1 MDQAASVQHHRRL
14 ASGRTADEFAGPRPV
29 AHTKAGTP
37 ADAAPLADSGGDAVR
52 AADRHATP
60 DGDAAADEPGHHHAA
75 DPGAHLVSDRVGNAL
90 VAPARTDGVM
100 PKAVRFEEYGGAD
113 VLNVVDVPRPE
124 PGPGQVL
131 SAPPPCRTWPPV
143 RGPAK
148 AGGHNGENG
157 AVGRGACLSRQP
169 EGLIQRDC
177 A

>member
-1 MDQAASVQHHRRL
+1 MGQALPDQRGRRL
-14 ASGRTADEFAGPRPV
+14 AHDRATVEFPGPRPV
-29 AHTKAGTP
+29 AHTKADTP

-113 VLNVVDVPRPE
+113 VLNVAATLPHLATGPRAR
-124 PGPGQVL
+124 Q
-131 SAPPPCRTWPPV
+131 
-143 RGPAK
+143 
-148 AGGHNGENG
+148 
-157 AVGRGACLSRQP
+157 GRRA
-169 EGLIQRDC
+169 
-177 A
+177 